1 MPIYSSHNGKR
12 KKKMTSQQ
20 KQQLRNE
27 QAIQDNK
34 ISDQQ
39 KKDEQEQIQK
49 IQTDLLMHRL
59 RYDPKSFQIE
69 QSLRK

>member
-12 KKKMTSQQ
+12 RPKMTSQQ

-27 QAIQDNK
+27 QAMQDNK

-39 KKDEQEQIQK
+39 KKDEQERIQK

>member
-1 MPIYSSHNGKR
+1 MPVYSNHNGKR
-12 KKKMTSQQ
+12 RPKMTSQQ

-27 QAIQDNK
+27 QAMQDNK

-39 KKDEQEQIQK
+39 KKDEQERIQK

>member
-1 MPIYSSHNGKR
+1 MPVYSNHNGKH

-27 QAIQDNK
+27 QARQDNK

-39 KKDEQEQIQK
+39 ERIKK